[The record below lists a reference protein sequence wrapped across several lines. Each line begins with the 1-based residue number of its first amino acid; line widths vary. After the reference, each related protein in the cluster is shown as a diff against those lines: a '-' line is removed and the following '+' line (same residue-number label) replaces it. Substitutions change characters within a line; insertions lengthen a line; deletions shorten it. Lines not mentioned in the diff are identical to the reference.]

1 MIITPQD
8 IEALSAVI
16 AECKRLGV
24 SQSIIDSLVTERQ
37 WFVATMAA
45 VEHFNTEEATPDE

>member
-1 MIITPQD
+1 MITPQD

-45 VEHFNTEEATPDE
+45 VEHFNTEEAQTDE